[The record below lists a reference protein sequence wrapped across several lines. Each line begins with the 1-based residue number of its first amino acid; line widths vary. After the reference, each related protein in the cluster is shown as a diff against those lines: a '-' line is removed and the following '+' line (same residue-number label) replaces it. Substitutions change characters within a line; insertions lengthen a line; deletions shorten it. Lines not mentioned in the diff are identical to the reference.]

1 MFSIIGISKVH
12 IRSKLKID
20 LIFFFNF
27 SFRISSPIKYT
38 SPMILPP
45 PDVQAPTPPQ
55 HPECVR
61 LSTFKPT
68 PTPPSADYQN
78 QQNSSPRC
86 SASSTPPPP
95 PLPPSSGPGQQLCWT
110 NQLYDSFNGSEMT
123 ATADAEGNCHDF
135 ARPPSIYKDLQP
147 APLPPPQHQRSG
159 PNVNN
164 KPSTR

>member
-1 MFSIIGISKVH
+1 MHKVDL
-12 IRSKLKID
+12 SSSSYDDLKSFV
-20 LIFFFNF
+20 LQWETVFLC

-45 PDVQAPTPPQ
+45 PDVQAPSPPSGQ
-55 HPECVR
+55 EAYYGSSNSDVIR

-68 PTPPSADYQN
+68 EYQN
-78 QQNSSPRC
+78 QQPRPDNC
-86 SASSTPPPP
+86 P
-95 PLPPSSGPGQQLCWT
+95 PLPPSGGQQQLCWT

-123 ATADAEGNCHDF
+123 ATADAEGSCHDF

-147 APLPPPQHQRSG
+147 APLPPPHHQRSG

-164 KPSTR
+164 KPNTR